1 MHSAAQPLS
10 ISPPALGRSKGF
22 LRDLAQRVLRI
33 PVQDKS
39 LANAALTKR
48 FEAENRQLTLKNA
61 RIGAWIVILLV
72 PLCSLLDYF
81 VYRPQFLQFL
91 VLRLTC
97 SLACLPLLFGINRTI
112 GQRYY
117 RAYPILLPVIP
128 AMFISLMIY
137 LSGDAASVYYAGL
150 TLCIVGTS
158 FVFNWTF
165 REIGLTLAV
174 ILTVYLV
181 ATLPNLRASDPLQ
194 KWGLYFNNTAFILL
208 NCVILF
214 ASSVHHHKIRRREFL
229 TRCTVEH
236 QREEL
241 QERNKE
247 LTQALK
253 MLRETEAQLIQ
264 SEKIAS
270 LDRLS
275 AGIIHEINNPL
286 NFAKSAL
293 FVLRKKARQLSV
305 DDQETLIRIIQ
316 DVGEGIDR
324 VASIVSDLRSFS
336 HPEQHLSLVD
346 VGTTIRKAIRMV
358 RQDIEERGV
367 NLDAVIP
374 GDLVIR
380 GEENHLIQ
388 IIINLVQNS
397 IAALKDRPE
406 PHIQIHGCRTASRI
420 EISVEDNGSGIKAEH
435 LHRIFDPFFTTKDVG
450 EGMGMGLNICY
461 RMMKQMGGGIEV
473 DSLPEART
481 KFTLWLPLDH
491 PHSESA
497 RS

>member
-1 MHSAAQPLS
+1 MLSAAQPLS
-10 ISPPALGRSKGF
+10 IPAPAIGQGTWRGF
-22 LRDLAQRVLRI
+22 IRRLLRI
-33 PVQDKS
+33 QTREQP
-39 LANAALTKR
+39 LENAALTKR
-48 FEAENRQLTLKNA
+48 FAEENRQLTLKNA
-61 RIGAWIVILLV
+61 KIGAWIVILLV
-72 PLCSLLDYF
+72 PLCSSLDYF
-81 VYRPQFLQFL
+81 VYRSQFLQFL

-112 GQRYY
+112 GRRYY
-117 RAYPILLPVIP
+117 KAYPILLPVIP

-137 LSGDAASVYYAGL
+137 FSGDAASVYYAGL

-174 ILTVYLV
+174 ILAVYFA
-181 ATLPNLRASDPLQ
+181 ATLPNLHASDSTQ
-194 KWGLYFNNTAFILL
+194 EWGFYFNNTAFILL

-214 ASSVHHHKIRRREFL
+214 ASSIHHHKIRRREFL
-229 TRCTVEH
+229 TRCTVED
-236 QREEL
+236 QREQL

-247 LTQALK
+247 LTQALR

-293 FVLRKKARQLSV
+293 FVLRKKARQFPET
-305 DDQETLIRIIQ
+305 DRETLTRIIQ

-346 VGTTIRKAIRMV
+346 VGATIRKAIRMV
-358 RQDIEERGV
+358 RQDVEERGIS
-367 NLDAVIP
+367 LDAIVP
-374 GDLVIR
+374 GDLVIM
-380 GEENHLIQ
+380 GDENHLIQ

-397 IAALKDRPE
+397 IAALKGVPE
-406 PHIQIHGCRTASRI
+406 PNVQIRGHRTDSRI
-420 EISVEDNGSGIKAEH
+420 EIYVQDNGPGIKSEH
-435 LHRIFDPFFTTKDVG
+435 INRIFDPFFTTKDVG

-461 RMMKQMGGGIEV
+461 RMMKQMGGGIDVKSEPGV
-473 DSLPEART
+473 FT
-481 KFTLWLPLDH
+481 KFTLWLPADH
-491 PHSESA
+491 LENEEA
-497 RS
+497 KT